1 MTRNVIKASQG
12 YLMLIY
18 GHALFFYSLVL
29 TVEIKYYDLFIYF
42 NFRLPIVC
50 AAPEVQ
56 GPEKQKQKKESLG
69 QYCRLAT
76 FLSIPR

>member
-1 MTRNVIKASQG
+1 MTRNVIKTSQG

-42 NFRLPIVC
+42 NFRLPIVNN
-50 AAPEVQ
+50 AAVYIDVEV
-56 GPEKQKQKKESLG
+56 SV
-69 QYCRLAT
+69 
-76 FLSIPR
+76 